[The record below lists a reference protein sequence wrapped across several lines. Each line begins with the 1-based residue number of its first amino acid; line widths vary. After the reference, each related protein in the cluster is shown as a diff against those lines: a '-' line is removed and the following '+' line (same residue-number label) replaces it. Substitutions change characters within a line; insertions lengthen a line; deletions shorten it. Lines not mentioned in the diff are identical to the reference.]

1 MGLFLPQRWRRQPLS
16 LLGIDE
22 TNPLTVGLARAGYP
36 INGVLWN
43 SVTGIVGNW
52 QGTPTVHTQV
62 GVGFSTDGSS
72 TYQSIPSVVTTS
84 GGYTLATLASLN
96 IRVGIAERLISLS
109 ATGGSAHANSTVGWI
124 VPYDSAGNK
133 LIQVGHA
140 IVATGNLASAAVAL
154 PLIYQTG
161 LHLYSASDN
170 YTASGITA
178 FADGINLGMGTVTAA
193 NGSIWTTQSNSL
205 ELGRTIVQDTVLW
218 GQHLAI
224 DLALHWT
231 RILSPQEHA
240 ALAENPWQLFAPLSR
255 RIISIPLGLAPSAT
269 GSAKD
274 VGGGV
279 TTAVGIPGST
289 GFGRAVGGGFT
300 TAVGNSAVLGIG
312 RAAAGGVAIAVGS
325 KGNIQG
331 SAKAVAGG
339 VGKATGGTPPPV
351 ATVDHYIHGWP
362 VTKAGS
368 VIIRIMP

>member
-72 TYQSIPSVVTTS
+72 TYQAIPSVVTTS

-109 ATGGSAHANSTVGWI
+109 ATGGSVQATNTVGWI

-133 LIQVGHA
+133 LIQVGHS
-140 IVATGNLASAAVAL
+140 IIGTGNLAFAAVAL

-178 FADGINLGMGTVTAA
+178 FADGVNLSMGTVSRA
-193 NGSIWTTQSNSL
+193 NGTIWTTQSDAL
-205 ELGRTIVQDTVLW
+205 ELGRTTVQDTVYW

-224 DLALHWT
+224 DLVLHWT

-240 ALAENPWQLFAPLSR
+240 ALAENPWQLFVPLSR

-325 KGNIQG
+325 KGNIRG
-331 SAKAVAGG
+331 SAKAVVGG